1 MWRERNMEFKKYML
15 TDGERK
21 NIDKNRLKRKDKEE
35 GEGKEIWT

>member
-1 MWRERNMEFKKYML
+1 ML